1 MEENEKK
8 TNKKQYIVAA
18 IIALVAIIMLI
29 SVASEKKE
37 KAVEPSPVV
46 EKQQTQEVSKSS
58 EDTEKKEEV
67 KQEAKAQ
74 PEVKKDIIK
83 IEPENAV
90 LTFEATSDKAF
101 DYQIF
106 YTVEREVWFDAT
118 HVVDVAGKEGLHKYS
133 VVIPS
138 DKVYRVRIDFG
149 SEPGMVTIRNIYM
162 NGVQQADLNNFDK
175 YSYNKIDKKNKNND
189 GSLTIISSQEDPFI
203 EYKEALL
210 PE

>member
-18 IIALVAIIMLI
+18 IIALVAVIMLI

-37 KAVEPSPVV
+37 KVIEKAPIV
-46 EKQQTQEVSKSS
+46 EKQQIQDTGKLSKT
-58 EDTEKKEEV
+58 EDKVQSKEEKK
-67 KQEAKAQ
+67 
-74 PEVKKDIIK
+74 IIK

-90 LTFEATSDKAF
+90 LTFEATADKAF

-106 YTVEREVWFDAT
+106 YTVEREIWFDAS
-118 HVVDVAGKEGLHKYS
+118 HVVDVAGKEGMHKYN

-162 NGVQQADLNNFDK
+162 NGVQQADLNDFDK